1 MRNTPHPVE
10 LVITHLSKRLYRVF
24 SKKAEVTCAF
34 MASSATAFAPFLTEF
49 ERSPVLWIGP
59 CTTRAIKAFLLIDH
73 GQ

>member
-24 SKKAEVTCAF
+24 SKESRVDVCFHGFIRDSFRTV
-34 MASSATAFAPFLTEF
+34 LTEF

-59 CTTRAIKAFLLIDH
+59 CATRAIKAFLLIDH